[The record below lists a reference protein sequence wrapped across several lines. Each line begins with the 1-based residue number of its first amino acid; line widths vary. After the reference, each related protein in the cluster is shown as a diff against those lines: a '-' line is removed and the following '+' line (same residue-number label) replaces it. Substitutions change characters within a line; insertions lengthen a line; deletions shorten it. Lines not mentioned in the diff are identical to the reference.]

1 VFEFATGVFLHQQR
15 YEIADLAGL
24 EPGVL
29 FADEDFDSRGRNV
42 RKLVNQ
48 SLLDVRQQRLLTDL
62 HGVAHKPRIP
72 RYVPT
77 RQTDPVVP
85 TRLTGCECDDSPV
98 VDEHDAAQAVELVRA
113 LCNQLHE
120 MTRQLSRL
128 ERQGVIG
135 TNGRA
140 SATIRH
146 EAAALRRDISKAQ
159 FLIDRLQRRYLNG
172 NGDTPTRAY
181 QSRGGVR

>member
-1 VFEFATGVFLHQQR
+1 
-15 YEIADLAGL
+15 
-24 EPGVL
+24 
-29 FADEDFDSRGRNV
+29 
-42 RKLVNQ
+42 
-48 SLLDVRQQRLLTDL
+48 
-62 HGVAHKPRIP
+62 
-72 RYVPT
+72 
-77 RQTDPVVP
+77 
-85 TRLTGCECDDSPV
+85 

-113 LCNQLHE
+113 LCDQLHE

-128 ERQGVIG
+128 EREGVIG

-172 NGDTPTRAY
+172 NGTRPPAPTKAAAAFG
-181 QSRGGVR
+181 STVASAVLSTVGS